1 MSHIFSITLRW
12 ARPGSCAGDHR
23 YQKVL
28 TTVRSAVS
36 REIHA
41 PRRKEVNWRKTITIS
56 YILSWCLGRVD
67 ISIVMIYLDILLIIL
82 DTVNN
87 NHIIPINTIYIYTYI
102 RVCVCLCVYPSLS
115 LFSGRWNAP
124 SLTQEGTSRL
134 GPAATGLTAI
144 DGGRLAHGKLH
155 DVAHEGCLDSLCET
169 EMSLW
174 LIVWDHSPELE
185 HLGWPSSTK
194 QVQPVQPKFATTND
208 YQHHPILLEGSWILE
223 ASWSQGA
230 GRANST
236 AACTIQAMK
245 GVWDT
250 YRKLPLKPQVGVTSV

>member
-102 RVCVCLCVYPSLS
+102 RVCVFVCVPLPVPLFRTLECTIIDTGRHQPAWPSGDRS
-115 LFSGRWNAP
+115 HGDRWRKVGPRQTPRCSAWGLPGLAVWNRDVSVTNCMGPFAWVGASWMTIVNQASP
-124 SLTQEGTSRL
+124 ASPAEICNYQWLPTSSNTSRGQL
-134 GPAATGLTAI
+134 NP
-144 DGGRLAHGKLH
+144 
-155 DVAHEGCLDSLCET
+155 
-169 EMSLW
+169 
-174 LIVWDHSPELE
+174 
-185 HLGWPSSTK
+185 
-194 QVQPVQPKFATTND
+194 
-208 YQHHPILLEGSWILE
+208 
-223 ASWSQGA
+223 WS
-230 GRANST
+230 
-236 AACTIQAMK
+236 I
-245 GVWDT
+245 
-250 YRKLPLKPQVGVTSV
+250 LKPRGR

>member
-1 MSHIFSITLRW
+1 MWIDSTRLDQFCKPLVPKNWPIQLGMSHIFSITLRW

-41 PRRKEVNWRKTITIS
+41 PRRKEVNWRKNSTIS

-87 NHIIPINTIYIYTYI
+87 NHIIPINTIYIYIYPC
-102 RVCVCLCVYPSLS
+102 VCVFVCVYPSLS

-134 GPAATGLTAI
+134 GWAATGLTAI

-155 DVAHEGCLDSLCET
+155 DVAHEGCLDSLCG
-169 EMSLW
+169 
-174 LIVWDHSPELE
+174 E

-194 QVQPVQPKFATTND
+194 SNQSEICNYQWLPSSNTSRGQLNPWSIAKGPVGQTALQLARSKPWKEYGTHIGNC
-208 YQHHPILLEGSWILE
+208 P
-223 ASWSQGA
+223 WSP
-230 GRANST
+230 R
-236 AACTIQAMK
+236 
-245 GVWDT
+245 
-250 YRKLPLKPQVGVTSV
+250 